1 MNLERLFRPKTVAV
15 YGGKWSDYVTEQC
28 IKLGFPGKIW
38 RVHPNRKDCFNS
50 TEELPEAPD
59 AVFFGI
65 NRELTV
71 KEFSTLRQRGLG
83 GAVVF
88 ASGFAEEKDGAE
100 YARKLETASGDLPF
114 IGPNCYGFANFFD
127 RVALWPDQVTGTQLE
142 RGVAFIAQSG
152 TISISMMSQRRSL
165 PLGYVISLG
174 NQQRLAAEDLIRY
187 CAEDER
193 VSAIGLYLEGILDLP
208 KFIEAVDYARTLGKP
223 LALIKA
229 GSSEKGRSAANT
241 HTGALTGSDS
251 LHDTLFERLGI
262 ARCETLSSLV
272 ETLKL
277 LHCFGPLPS
286 KRVLV
291 FGASGG
297 DMAMISDSASK
308 LDLDFS
314 QIPETETDNLR
325 ASVGERVKLNNPLD
339 IQTATWFDYLK
350 LRQMFAAL
358 LRSDYAVTAF
368 MVDPQDE
375 TEADTEAFDLAID
388 SFLDTVKENS
398 ASGNA
403 ALLSSLPE
411 SLSKATREKCLLAGV
426 APLQGLAES
435 LEALQHAAK
444 ISKSWNE
451 WSRPEIIPP
460 LPDDLSVRTLTEIE
474 SKEML
479 SQQGFEVPLSRLV
492 SAEEISAAAEEIGFP
507 LVLKAVADEISH
519 KTEHGGVAVNLKNIP
534 EVIEAAAG
542 MSGIAEYFI
551 VEEMISDGVAELI
564 LGVLVDS
571 QFGPTLTLGA
581 GGIFTELLRDSVSLL
596 FPISELHIRQAIE
609 KLRINALLKG
619 WRGNP
624 EGDTEA
630 LVEAVLKLAEFVERH
645 SERLAGCDINPL
657 IVRPRGK
664 GVIVVDALINLRC
677 SVLLKAATEKLK

>member
-15 YGGKWSDYVTEQC
+15 YGGKWSDYVVEQC
-28 IKLGFPGKIW
+28 VKLGFTGKIW
-38 RVHPNRKDCFNS
+38 RVHPLRKDCFNS

-65 NRELTV
+65 NREMTV
-71 KEFSTLRQRGLG
+71 KEFSTLHQRGLG

-88 ASGFAEEKDGAE
+88 AAGFGEEKDGAE
-100 YARKLETASGDLPF
+100 YARKLEIAAGDLPF

-127 RVALWPDQVTGTQLE
+127 RVALWPDQVTGTPLE

-152 TISISMMSQRRSL
+152 TISITMMSQRRSL

-187 CAEDER
+187 CADDDR
-193 VSAIGLYLEGILDLP
+193 VSAIGLYLESILDLP

-223 LALIKA
+223 IALIKA
-229 GSSEKGRSAANT
+229 GSSEKGRSTAQT

-251 LHDTLFERLGI
+251 LHDALFERLGI

-286 KRVLV
+286 KRILV

-297 DMAMISDSASK
+297 DMAMLSDSASR
-308 LDLDFS
+308 LDLEFS
-314 QIPETETDNLR
+314 EIPETETDVLR

-339 IQTATWFDYLK
+339 IQTATWFDYPK
-350 LRQMFAAL
+350 LRKMFAVL
-358 LRSDYAVTAF
+358 LHCDYAVTAF

-388 SFLDTVKENS
+388 TFLETVTENS
-398 ASGNA
+398 SSGNA

-411 SLSKATREKCLLAGV
+411 SLSKATREKCFRAGV
-426 APLQGLAES
+426 VPLQGLAES
-435 LEALQHAAK
+435 LEALQHSAK
-444 ISKSWNE
+444 IRQAWNE
-451 WSRPEIIPP
+451 WSLPEIIPP
-460 LPDDLSVRTLTEIE
+460 IPDDLTVRTLSESE

-479 SQQGFEVPLSRLV
+479 SQHGFTIPKSGTSRAGRSGVASLLANPEKV
-492 SAEEISAAAEEIGFP
+492 STVAEEIGFP
-507 LVLKAVADEISH
+507 VVLKAVAPEMFH
-519 KTEHGGVAVNLKNIP
+519 KTEHGGIALNLKNVP
-534 EVIEAAAG
+534 EVIEAVSG
-542 MSGIAEYFI
+542 MSGIAESFL
-551 VEEMISDGVAELI
+551 VEEMITDGVAEMI
-564 LGVLVDS
+564 LGVSVDP
-571 QFGPTLTLGA
+571 QFGSTLTLGA
-581 GGIFTELLRDSVSLL
+581 GGIFTELIQDSVVLL
-596 FPISELHIRQAIE
+596 LPVSESQIRQAIE

-619 WRGNP
+619 WRGKP
-624 EGDTEA
+624 EGDIEA
-630 LVEAVLKLAEFVERH
+630 LVEAVLKLADFVNRH
-645 SERLAGCDINPL
+645 SDRLDGCDINPL

-664 GVIVVDALINLRC
+664 GVVAVDALIWMR
-677 SVLLKAATEKLK
+677 

>member
-15 YGGKWSDYVTEQC
+15 YGGKWSDYVVEQC
-28 IKLGFPGKIW
+28 VKLGFSGKIW
-38 RVHPNRKDCFNS
+38 RVHPNRKDCFHS
-50 TEELPEAPD
+50 SEELPDAPD
-59 AVFFGI
+59 VVFFGI
-65 NRELTV
+65 NRELTIQ
-71 KEFSTLRQRGLG
+71 EFSTLRNRGLG

-88 ASGFAEEKDGAE
+88 ASGFGEEKDGTE
-100 YARKLETASGDLPF
+100 YARKLETAAGALPF

-127 RVALWPDQVTGTQLE
+127 RVALWPDQVTGLQVD

-187 CAEDER
+187 CAEDDR

-223 LALIKA
+223 IALIKA

-251 LHDTLFERLGI
+251 LHDALFERLGI

-291 FGASGG
+291 LGASGG

-339 IQTATWFDYLK
+339 IQTATWFDYPK
-350 LRQMFAAL
+350 LRKMFNVL
-358 LRSDYAVTAF
+358 LRCDYAVTAF

-375 TEADTEAFDLAID
+375 IEADTESFDRAID
-388 SFLDTVKENS
+388 ILLDAVKENPT
-398 ASGNA
+398 SGHA

-411 SLSKATREKCLLAGV
+411 SLSKSTREKCLRSGV
-426 APLQGLAES
+426 APLQGLMES
-435 LEALQHAAK
+435 LEALQNAAK
-444 ISKSWNE
+444 ISKVWSE
-451 WSRPEIIPP
+451 WSLPEIIPP
-460 LPDDLSVRTLTEIE
+460 ISDTFNFRTLTESE
-474 SKEML
+474 SKEIL
-479 SQQGFEVPLSRLV
+479 AQHGFDVPRSRLASEEQV
-492 SAEEISAAAEEIGFP
+492 SVAAEEIGFP
-507 LVLKAVADEISH
+507 LVLKVVAPEISH

-542 MSGIAEYFI
+542 MSRIAEYFI
-551 VEEMISDGVAELI
+551 VEEMITDGVAELI
-564 LGVLVDS
+564 LGVSVDP

-581 GGIFTELLRDSVSLL
+581 GGILTELLRDSVSLL
-596 FPISELHIRQAIE
+596 FPVSESQVSQAIE
-609 KLRINALLKG
+609 KLRINVLLKG

-630 LVEAVLKLAEFVERH
+630 LVVAVLKLAEFVERH

-664 GVIVVDALINLRC
+664 GVIVVDALINFI
-677 SVLLKAATEKLK
+677 

>member
-1 MNLERLFRPKTVAV
+1 
-15 YGGKWSDYVTEQC
+15 
-28 IKLGFPGKIW
+28 
-38 RVHPNRKDCFNS
+38 
-50 TEELPEAPD
+50 
-59 AVFFGI
+59 
-65 NRELTV
+65 
-71 KEFSTLRQRGLG
+71 
-83 GAVVF
+83 VVF

-187 CAEDER
+187 CADDER

-208 KFIEAVDYARTLGKP
+208 KFIAAVDYARSLGKP
-223 LALIKA
+223 IALIKA

-241 HTGALTGSDS
+241 HTGALTGSDK
-251 LHDTLFERLGI
+251 LHDALFERLGI
-262 ARCETLSSLV
+262 PRCETLSSLV

-286 KRVLV
+286 KRILV

-297 DMAMISDSASK
+297 DMAMVSDSASK

-314 QIPETETDNLR
+314 QIPQTETAVLR

-339 IQTATWFDYLK
+339 IQTATWFDYPK

-358 LRSDYAVTAF
+358 LRCDYAVTAF

-375 TEADTEAFDLAID
+375 TEADTEAFDLAINT
-388 SFLDTVKENS
+388 FLETITENS

-426 APLQGLAES
+426 VPLQGLAES

-444 ISKSWNE
+444 ISKAWNE
-451 WSRPEIIPP
+451 CLLPEILPAI
-460 LPDDLSVRTLTEIE
+460 PDDLTVRTLTESE

-479 SQQGFEVPLSRLV
+479 AQHGFSIPKSRLAN
-492 SAEEISAAAEEIGFP
+492 AEKISAAAEEIGFP
-507 LVLKAVADEISH
+507 VVLKAVAAEMSH
-519 KTEHGGVAVNLKNIP
+519 KTEFGGVA
-534 EVIEAAAG
+534 
-542 MSGIAEYFI
+542 
-551 VEEMISDGVAELI
+551 
-564 LGVLVDS
+564 
-571 QFGPTLTLGA
+571 
-581 GGIFTELLRDSVSLL
+581 
-596 FPISELHIRQAIE
+596 
-609 KLRINALLKG
+609 
-619 WRGNP
+619 
-624 EGDTEA
+624 
-630 LVEAVLKLAEFVERH
+630 
-645 SERLAGCDINPL
+645 
-657 IVRPRGK
+657 
-664 GVIVVDALINLRC
+664 
-677 SVLLKAATEKLK
+677 

>member
-15 YGGKWSDYVTEQC
+15 YGGKWSDYVVEQC
-28 IKLGFPGKIW
+28 IKLGFRGKIW
-38 RVHPNRKDCFNS
+38 RVHPNRKDCFHS
-50 TEELPEAPD
+50 SEELPDAPD
-59 AVFFGI
+59 VVFFGI
-65 NRELTV
+65 NRELTIQ
-71 KEFSTLRQRGLG
+71 EFSALRQRGLG

-88 ASGFAEEKDGAE
+88 ASGFGEEKDGTE
-100 YARKLETASGDLPF
+100 YARKLESAAGALPF
-114 IGPNCYGFANFFD
+114 IGPNCYGFVNFFD
-127 RVALWPDQVTGTQLE
+127 RVALWPDQVTGLQID

-187 CAEDER
+187 CAEDDR
-193 VSAIGLYLEGILDLP
+193 VSSIGLYLEGILDLP

-223 LALIKA
+223 IALIKA

-251 LHDTLFERLGI
+251 LHDALFERLGI

-291 FGASGG
+291 LGASGG

-325 ASVGERVKLNNPLD
+325 ASVGERVKLTNPLD
-339 IQTATWFDYLK
+339 IQTATWFDYPK
-350 LRQMFAAL
+350 LRKMFNVL
-358 LRSDYAVTAF
+358 LRCDYAVTAF

-375 TEADTEAFDLAID
+375 IEADTESFDRAID
-388 SFLDTVKENS
+388 ILLDAVKENPT
-398 ASGNA
+398 SGHA

-411 SLSKATREKCLLAGV
+411 SLSKSTREKCLRAGV
-426 APLQGLAES
+426 APLQGLVES

-444 ISKSWNE
+444 ISKAWSE
-451 WSRPEIIPP
+451 WSLPELIPP
-460 LPDDLSVRTLTEIE
+460 ILDTLKFRTLTESE
-474 SKEML
+474 SKEIL
-479 SQQGFEVPLSRLV
+479 AQHEFDVPRSRLASEEQV
-492 SAEEISAAAEEIGFP
+492 SVAAEEIGFP
-507 LVLKAVADEISH
+507 LVLKVVAPEMSH

-542 MSGIAEYFI
+542 MSRIAEYFI
-551 VEEMISDGVAELI
+551 VEEMITDGVAELI
-564 LGVLVDS
+564 LGVSVDP

-581 GGIFTELLRDSVSLL
+581 GGILTELLRDSVSLL
-596 FPISELHIRQAIE
+596 FPVSESQVSQAIE
-609 KLRINALLKG
+609 KLRINVLLKG

-630 LVEAVLKLAEFVERH
+630 LVVAVLKLAEFVECH
-645 SERLAGCDINPL
+645 SERLTGCDINPL

-664 GVIVVDALINLRC
+664 GVIVVDALINFI
-677 SVLLKAATEKLK
+677 

>member
-15 YGGKWSDYVTEQC
+15 YGGKWSDYVVEQC
-28 IKLGFPGKIW
+28 VKLGFSGKIW
-38 RVHPNRKDCFNS
+38 RVHPNRKDCFHS
-50 TEELPEAPD
+50 SEELPDAPD
-59 AVFFGI
+59 VVFFGI
-65 NRELTV
+65 NRELTIQ
-71 KEFSTLRQRGLG
+71 EFSTLRQRGLG

-88 ASGFAEEKDGAE
+88 ASGFGEEKDGTE
-100 YARKLETASGDLPF
+100 YARKLESAAGALPF
-114 IGPNCYGFANFFD
+114 IGPNCYGFVNFFD
-127 RVALWPDQVTGTQLE
+127 RVALWPDQVTGLQID

-187 CAEDER
+187 CAEDDR

-223 LALIKA
+223 IALIKA

-251 LHDTLFERLGI
+251 LHDALFERLGI

-291 FGASGG
+291 LGASGG

-339 IQTATWFDYLK
+339 IQTATWFDYPK
-350 LRQMFAAL
+350 LRKMFNVL
-358 LRSDYAVTAF
+358 LRCDYAVTAF

-375 TEADTEAFDLAID
+375 IEADTKSFDCAID
-388 SFLDTVKENS
+388 ILLDAVKENS
-398 ASGNA
+398 TSGHA

-411 SLSKATREKCLLAGV
+411 SLSKSTREKCLRAGV
-426 APLQGLAES
+426 APLQGLVES

-444 ISKSWNE
+444 ISKAWSE
-451 WSRPEIIPP
+451 WSLPEIIPP
-460 LPDDLSVRTLTEIE
+460 ILDTLNFRTLTESE
-474 SKEML
+474 SKEIL
-479 SQQGFEVPLSRLV
+479 AQHEFDVPRSRLASEEQV
-492 SAEEISAAAEEIGFP
+492 SVAAEEIGFP
-507 LVLKAVADEISH
+507 LVLKVVAPEISH

-534 EVIEAAAG
+534 EVIEAVAG
-542 MSGIAEYFI
+542 MSRIAEYFI
-551 VEEMISDGVAELI
+551 VEEMITDGVAELI
-564 LGVLVDS
+564 LGVSVDP

-581 GGIFTELLRDSVSLL
+581 GGILTELLRDSVSLL
-596 FPISELHIRQAIE
+596 FPVSESQVSQAIE
-609 KLRINALLKG
+609 KLRINVLLKG

-630 LVEAVLKLAEFVERH
+630 LVVAVLKLAEFVERH

-664 GVIVVDALINLRC
+664 GVIVVDALINFI
-677 SVLLKAATEKLK
+677 

>member
-15 YGGKWSDYVTEQC
+15 YGGKWSDYVVEQC
-28 IKLGFPGKIW
+28 VKLGFTGKIW
-38 RVHPNRKDCFNS
+38 RVHPTRQDCFNS
-50 TEELPEAPD
+50 TEELPDVPD
-59 AVFFGI
+59 AAFLGI

-71 KEFSTLRQRGLG
+71 QEFLTLRQRGLG

-88 ASGFAEEKDGAE
+88 ASGFGEEKDGTE
-100 YARKLETASGDLPF
+100 YAKRLEDASGTLPF

-223 LALIKA
+223 IALIKA

-241 HTGALTGSDS
+241 HTGALTGSDA
-251 LHDTLFERLGI
+251 LHDALFERLGI

-286 KRVLV
+286 KRICV

-297 DMAMISDSASK
+297 DMAMVSDSASK

-314 QIPETETDNLR
+314 QIPETETDVLR

-339 IQTATWFDYLK
+339 IQTATWFDYPK
-350 LRQMFAAL
+350 LRKMFNVL
-358 LRSDYAVTAF
+358 LRCDYAVTAF

-388 SFLDTVKENS
+388 TFLDTVKENS

-411 SLSKATREKCLLAGV
+411 SLSKATREKCLHAGV
-426 APLQGLAES
+426 VPLQGLTES

-444 ISKSWNE
+444 ISKAWNE
-451 WSRPEIIPP
+451 WSLPKIIPP
-460 LPDDLSVRTLTEIE
+460 IPDTLNFRTLTESE

-479 SQQGFEVPLSRLV
+479 AQHGFDVPLSRLA
-492 SAEEISAAAEEIGFP
+492 SAEQVFAVAEEIGFP
-507 LVLKAVADEISH
+507 LVLKAVAPEISH

-534 EVIEAAAG
+534 EVIEAAAK
-542 MSGIAEYFI
+542 MSGFAESFL
-551 VEEMISDGVAELI
+551 VEEMITDGVAEII
-564 LGVLVDS
+564 LGVSVDP
-571 QFGPTLTLGA
+571 QFGATLTLGA
-581 GGIFTELLRDSVSLL
+581 GGIFTELLKDSVALL
-596 FPISELHIRQAIE
+596 FPVSEKEVRQSIE

-630 LVEAVLKLAEFVERH
+630 LIEAVLKLANFVECH
-645 SERLAGCDINPL
+645 AGRLVGCDINPL
-657 IVRPRGK
+657 IVRPCGK
-664 GVIVVDALINLRC
+664 GVVAVDALIILRC
-677 SVLLKAATEKLK
+677 SALLKASTEK

>member
-15 YGGKWSDYVTEQC
+15 YGGKWSDYVVEQC
-28 IKLGFPGKIW
+28 IKLGFSGKIW
-38 RVHPNRKDCFNS
+38 RVHPNRKDCFHS
-50 TEELPEAPD
+50 SEELPDAPD
-59 AVFFGI
+59 VVFFGI
-65 NRELTV
+65 NRELTIQ
-71 KEFSTLRQRGLG
+71 EFSALRQRGLG

-88 ASGFAEEKDGAE
+88 ASGFGEEKDGTE
-100 YARKLETASGDLPF
+100 YARKLESAAGALPF
-114 IGPNCYGFANFFD
+114 IGPNCYGFVNFFD
-127 RVALWPDQVTGTQLE
+127 RVALWPDQVTGLQID

-187 CAEDER
+187 CAEDDR

-223 LALIKA
+223 IALIKA

-251 LHDTLFERLGI
+251 LHDALFERLGI

-291 FGASGG
+291 LGASGG

-339 IQTATWFDYLK
+339 IQTATWFDYPK
-350 LRQMFAAL
+350 LRKMFNVL
-358 LRSDYAVTAF
+358 LRCDYAVTAF

-375 TEADTEAFDLAID
+375 IEADTESFDRAID
-388 SFLDTVKENS
+388 ILLDAVKENPT
-398 ASGNA
+398 SGHA

-411 SLSKATREKCLLAGV
+411 SLSKSTREKCLRAGV
-426 APLQGLAES
+426 APLQGLVES

-444 ISKSWNE
+444 ISKAWSE
-451 WSRPEIIPP
+451 WSLPEIIPP
-460 LPDDLSVRTLTEIE
+460 ILDTLNFRTLTESE
-474 SKEML
+474 SKEIL
-479 SQQGFEVPLSRLV
+479 AQHEFDVPRSRLASEEQV
-492 SAEEISAAAEEIGFP
+492 SVAAEEIGFP
-507 LVLKAVADEISH
+507 LVLKVVAPEMSH

-542 MSGIAEYFI
+542 MSRIAEYFI
-551 VEEMISDGVAELI
+551 VEEMITDGVAELI
-564 LGVLVDS
+564 LGVSVDP

-581 GGIFTELLRDSVSLL
+581 GGILTELLRDSVSLL
-596 FPISELHIRQAIE
+596 FPVSESQVSQAIE
-609 KLRINALLKG
+609 KLRINVLLKG

-630 LVEAVLKLAEFVERH
+630 LVVAVLKLAEFVERH

-664 GVIVVDALINLRC
+664 GVIVVDALINFI
-677 SVLLKAATEKLK
+677 

>member
-15 YGGKWSDYVTEQC
+15 YGGKWSDYVVEQC
-28 IKLGFPGKIW
+28 IKLGFSGKIW
-38 RVHPNRKDCFNS
+38 RVHPNRKDCFHS
-50 TEELPEAPD
+50 SEELPDAPD
-59 AVFFGI
+59 VVFFGI
-65 NRELTV
+65 NRELTIQ
-71 KEFSTLRQRGLG
+71 EFSTLRQRGLG

-88 ASGFAEEKDGAE
+88 ASGFGEEKDGTE
-100 YARKLETASGDLPF
+100 YARKLETAAGALPF

-127 RVALWPDQVTGTQLE
+127 RVALWPDQVTGIQVD

-187 CAEDER
+187 CAEDDR

-223 LALIKA
+223 IALIKA

-251 LHDTLFERLGI
+251 LHDALFERLGI

-291 FGASGG
+291 LGASGG

-339 IQTATWFDYLK
+339 IQTATWFDYPK
-350 LRQMFAAL
+350 LRKMFNVL
-358 LRSDYAVTAF
+358 LRCDYAVTAF

-375 TEADTEAFDLAID
+375 IEADTESFDRAID
-388 SFLDTVKENS
+388 ILLDAVKENPT
-398 ASGNA
+398 SGHA

-411 SLSKATREKCLLAGV
+411 SLSKSTREKCLRAGV
-426 APLQGLAES
+426 APLQGLVES

-444 ISKSWNE
+444 ISKAWSE
-451 WSRPEIIPP
+451 WSLPEIIPP
-460 LPDDLSVRTLTEIE
+460 ILDTLNFRTLTESE
-474 SKEML
+474 SKEIL
-479 SQQGFEVPLSRLV
+479 AQHEFDVPRSRLASEEQV
-492 SAEEISAAAEEIGFP
+492 SVAAEEIGFP
-507 LVLKAVADEISH
+507 LVLKVVAPEMSH

-542 MSGIAEYFI
+542 MSRIAEYFI
-551 VEEMISDGVAELI
+551 VEEMITDGVAELI
-564 LGVLVDS
+564 LGVSVDP

-581 GGIFTELLRDSVSLL
+581 GGILTELLRDSVSLL
-596 FPISELHIRQAIE
+596 FPVSESQVSQAIE
-609 KLRINALLKG
+609 KLRINILLKG

-630 LVEAVLKLAEFVERH
+630 LVVAVLKLAEFVERH

-664 GVIVVDALINLRC
+664 GVIVVDALINFI
-677 SVLLKAATEKLK
+677 

>member
-15 YGGKWSDYVTEQC
+15 YGGKWSDYVVEQC
-28 IKLGFPGKIW
+28 IKLGFSGKIW
-38 RVHPNRKDCFNS
+38 RVHPNRKDCFHS
-50 TEELPEAPD
+50 SEELPDAPD
-59 AVFFGI
+59 VVFFGI
-65 NRELTV
+65 NRELTIQ
-71 KEFSTLRQRGLG
+71 EFSALRQRGLG

-88 ASGFAEEKDGAE
+88 ASGFGEEKDGTE
-100 YARKLETASGDLPF
+100 YARKLESAAGALPF
-114 IGPNCYGFANFFD
+114 IGPNCYGFVNFFD
-127 RVALWPDQVTGTQLE
+127 RVALWPDQVTGLQID

-187 CAEDER
+187 CAEDDR

-223 LALIKA
+223 IALIKA

-251 LHDTLFERLGI
+251 LHDALFERLGI

-291 FGASGG
+291 LGASGG

-339 IQTATWFDYLK
+339 IQTATWFDYPK
-350 LRQMFAAL
+350 LRKMFNVL
-358 LRSDYAVTAF
+358 LRCDYAVTAF

-375 TEADTEAFDLAID
+375 IEADTESFDRAID
-388 SFLDTVKENS
+388 ILLDAVKENPT
-398 ASGNA
+398 SGHA

-411 SLSKATREKCLLAGV
+411 SLSKSTREKCLRAGV
-426 APLQGLAES
+426 VPLQGLVES

-444 ISKSWNE
+444 ISKAWSE
-451 WSRPEIIPP
+451 WSLPEIIPP
-460 LPDDLSVRTLTEIE
+460 ILDTLNFRTLTESE
-474 SKEML
+474 SKEIL
-479 SQQGFEVPLSRLV
+479 AQHEFDVPRSRLASEEQV
-492 SAEEISAAAEEIGFP
+492 SVAAEEIGFP
-507 LVLKAVADEISH
+507 LVLKVVAPEMSH
-519 KTEHGGVAVNLKNIP
+519 KTEHGGVAVNLKNIL

-542 MSGIAEYFI
+542 MSRIAEYFI
-551 VEEMISDGVAELI
+551 VEEMITDGVAELI
-564 LGVLVDS
+564 LGVSVDP

-581 GGIFTELLRDSVSLL
+581 GGILTELLRDSVSLL
-596 FPISELHIRQAIE
+596 FPVSESQVSQAIE
-609 KLRINALLKG
+609 KLRINVLLKG

-630 LVEAVLKLAEFVERH
+630 LVVAVLKLAEFVERH

-664 GVIVVDALINLRC
+664 GVIVVDALINFI
-677 SVLLKAATEKLK
+677 

>member
-15 YGGKWSDYVTEQC
+15 YGGKWSDYVVEQC
-28 IKLGFPGKIW
+28 IKLGFSGKIW
-38 RVHPNRKDCFNS
+38 RVHPNRKDCFHS
-50 TEELPEAPD
+50 SEELPDAPD
-59 AVFFGI
+59 VVFFGI
-65 NRELTV
+65 NRELTIQ
-71 KEFSTLRQRGLG
+71 EFSALRQRGLG

-88 ASGFAEEKDGAE
+88 ASGFGEEKDGTE
-100 YARKLETASGDLPF
+100 YARKLESAAGALPF
-114 IGPNCYGFANFFD
+114 IGPNCYGFVNFFD
-127 RVALWPDQVTGTQLE
+127 RVALWPDQVTGLQID

-187 CAEDER
+187 CAEDDR

-223 LALIKA
+223 IALIKA

-251 LHDTLFERLGI
+251 LHDALFERLGI

-277 LHCFGPLPS
+277 LHCFGPLSS

-291 FGASGG
+291 LGASGG

-339 IQTATWFDYLK
+339 IQTATWFDYPK
-350 LRQMFAAL
+350 LRKMFNVL
-358 LRSDYAVTAF
+358 LRCDYAVTAF

-375 TEADTEAFDLAID
+375 IEADTESFDRAID
-388 SFLDTVKENS
+388 ILLDAVKENPT
-398 ASGNA
+398 SGHA

-411 SLSKATREKCLLAGV
+411 SLSKSTREKCLRAGV
-426 APLQGLAES
+426 APLQGLVES

-444 ISKSWNE
+444 ISKAWSE
-451 WSRPEIIPP
+451 WSLPEIIPP
-460 LPDDLSVRTLTEIE
+460 ILDTLNFRTLTESE
-474 SKEML
+474 SKEIL
-479 SQQGFEVPLSRLV
+479 AQLGFDVPRSRLV
-492 SAEEISAAAEEIGFP
+492 SEEQVSVAAEEIGFP
-507 LVLKAVADEISH
+507 LVLKVVAPEISH
-519 KTEHGGVAVNLKNIP
+519 KTEHGGVVVNLKNNL
-534 EVIEAAAG
+534 EVIEAVAG
-542 MSGIAEYFI
+542 MSRIAEYFI
-551 VEEMISDGVAELI
+551 VEEMITDGVAELI
-564 LGVLVDS
+564 LGVSVDP

-581 GGIFTELLRDSVSLL
+581 GGILTELLRDSVSLL
-596 FPISELHIRQAIE
+596 FPVSESQVSQAIE
-609 KLRINALLKG
+609 KLRINVLLKG

-630 LVEAVLKLAEFVERH
+630 LVVAVLKLAEFVERH

-664 GVIVVDALINLRC
+664 GVIVVDALINFI
-677 SVLLKAATEKLK
+677 

>member
-1 MNLERLFRPKTVAV
+1 MNLKRLFCPKTVAV
-15 YGGKWSDYVTEQC
+15 YGGKWSDYVVEQC
-28 IKLGFPGKIW
+28 VKLGFTGKIW
-38 RVHPNRKDCFNS
+38 RVHPTRQDCFNS
-50 TEELPEAPD
+50 TEELPDVPD
-59 AVFFGI
+59 AAFLGI

-71 KEFSTLRQRGLG
+71 QEFLTLRQRGLG

-88 ASGFAEEKDGAE
+88 ASGFGEEKDGTE
-100 YARKLETASGDLPF
+100 YAKRLEDASGNLPF

-223 LALIKA
+223 IALIKA

-241 HTGALTGSDS
+241 HTGALTGSDA
-251 LHDTLFERLGI
+251 LHDALFERLGI

-286 KRVLV
+286 KRICV

-297 DMAMISDSASK
+297 DMAMVSDSASK

-314 QIPETETDNLR
+314 QIPETETDVLR

-339 IQTATWFDYLK
+339 IQTATWFNYPK
-350 LRQMFAAL
+350 LRTMFATL
-358 LRSDYAVTAF
+358 LRCEYAVTAF
-368 MVDPQDE
+368 MVDPQDD

-388 SFLDTVKENS
+388 TFLDTVKENS

-411 SLSKATREKCLLAGV
+411 SLSKATREKCLHAGV
-426 APLQGLAES
+426 VPLQGLTES

-444 ISKSWNE
+444 ISKAWNE
-451 WSRPEIIPP
+451 WSLPKIIPA
-460 LPDDLSVRTLTEIE
+460 LPDDLTVRTLTESE
-474 SKEML
+474 SKAML
-479 SQQGFEVPLSRLV
+479 ALHGFSIPKSGIFGDCPSGGAENNV
-492 SAEEISAAAEEIGFP
+492 SKERISAAAEKIGFP
-507 LVLKAVADEISH
+507 LVLKAVAPEMSH
-519 KTEHGGVAVNLKNIP
+519 KTEHGGVALNLQNIP
-534 EVIEAAAG
+534 EVIEAAAK
-542 MSGIAEYFI
+542 MSGFAESFL
-551 VEEMISDGVAELI
+551 VEEMITDGVAEII
-564 LGVLVDS
+564 LGVSVDP
-571 QFGPTLTLGA
+571 QFGATLTLGA
-581 GGIFTELLRDSVSLL
+581 GGIFTELLKDSVALL
-596 FPISELHIRQAIE
+596 FPVSEKEVRQSIE

-619 WRGNP
+619 WRGKP

-630 LVEAVLKLAEFVERH
+630 LIEAVLKLANFVECH
-645 SERLAGCDINPL
+645 AGRLVGCDINPL
-657 IVRPRGK
+657 IVRPCGK
-664 GVIVVDALINLRC
+664 GVVAVDTLINL
-677 SVLLKAATEKLK
+677 K

>member
-15 YGGKWSDYVTEQC
+15 YGGKWSDYVVEQC
-28 IKLGFPGKIW
+28 VKLGFSGKIW
-38 RVHPNRKDCFNS
+38 RVHPSRKDCFHS
-50 TEELPEAPD
+50 SEDLPEAPD

-71 KEFSTLRQRGLG
+71 QEFSTLRQRGAG

-127 RVALWPDQVTGTQLE
+127 RVALWPDQVTGTPVE

-187 CAEDER
+187 CADDER

-208 KFIEAVDYARTLGKP
+208 KFIMAVDYARSLGKP
-223 LALIKA
+223 IALIKA

-241 HTGALTGSDS
+241 HTGALTGSDK
-251 LHDTLFERLGI
+251 LHDALFERLGI

-286 KRVLV
+286 KRMLV

-297 DMAMISDSASK
+297 DMAMVSDSASK

-314 QIPETETDNLR
+314 QIPETEMEVLR

-339 IQTATWFDYLK
+339 IQTATWFDYPK

-411 SLSKATREKCLLAGV
+411 SLSKATREKCLDAGV
-426 APLQGLAES
+426 VPLQGLAES

-444 ISKSWNE
+444 IKIVWNE

-460 LPDDLSVRTLTEIE
+460 LPDDLTVRTLTESE

-479 SQQGFEVPLSRLV
+479 VEHGFKVPKSIL
-492 SAEEISAAAEEIGFP
+492 ANPDEISAVAEEIGFP
-507 LVLKAVADEISH
+507 VVLKAVAPEMSH
-519 KTEHGGVAVNLKNIP
+519 KTELGGVALNLKNVP
-534 EVIEAAAG
+534 EVVATATA

-551 VEEMISDGVAELI
+551 VEEMITDGVAEMI
-564 LGVLVDS
+564 LGVSVDP

-581 GGIFTELLRDSVSLL
+581 GGVYTELLKDSVALL
-596 FPISELHIRQAIE
+596 FPVSGKQVRQSIE
-609 KLRINALLKG
+609 KLRINALLQG
-619 WRGNP
+619 WRGKA
-624 EGDTEA
+624 EGDIEA
-630 LVEAVLKLAEFVERH
+630 LVEAVLKLANFVERH
-645 SERLAGCDINPL
+645 AGHLAGCDINPL
-657 IVRPRGK
+657 IVRPCGK
-664 GVIVVDALINLRC
+664 GVVAVDALINL
-677 SVLLKAATEKLK
+677 K